1 MNLLKQI
8 FQPADFR
15 VLTADQLP
23 ELASEIRQFLITSIS
38 KTGGHIGANLGVI
51 ELTMAL
57 HHVFE
62 IGTVADED
70 ALLFDVG
77 HQGYTHKLLT
87 GRMSKFDSLNLM
99 GGMSRFISNHESEFD
114 LMEASHGGTS
124 ISIACGLALGRARKN
139 KGGKIIAMIG
149 DGSLVEGMAF
159 EGLNFAPEHTL
170 PLVVVINDNGM
181 SIPPNLGAIHKLFSA
196 PDWQLRSRNWFEGMG
211 FSYMPVADGH
221 SFSELL
227 PAMQAAQRCSGPA
240 VVHVKTE
247 KGRGLSL
254 AKDHPYKLHFSMPF
268 DPESGAGIASTL
280 TGTTYHGIVG
290 EALTTLMGDR
300 EDIFVLSP
308 ATPYASGIESL
319 MQKYPDRVLDVGMA

>member
-62 IGTVADED
+62 IGTVADGD

-170 PLVVVINDNGM
+170 PLVVV
-181 SIPPNLGAIHKLFSA
+181 
-196 PDWQLRSRNWFEGMG
+196 
-211 FSYMPVADGH
+211 
-221 SFSELL
+221 
-227 PAMQAAQRCSGPA
+227 
-240 VVHVKTE
+240 
-247 KGRGLSL
+247 
-254 AKDHPYKLHFSMPF
+254 
-268 DPESGAGIASTL
+268 
-280 TGTTYHGIVG
+280 
-290 EALTTLMGDR
+290 
-300 EDIFVLSP
+300 
-308 ATPYASGIESL
+308 TPCH
-319 MQKYPDRVLDVGMA
+319 